1 MTTLHRTIG
10 HESLLL
16 IKGAPEQ
23 VLPRCREVSSTTDG
37 HGRAFEA
44 ARAMAR
50 SGLRVIAFA
59 QRFMPGAAA
68 SGVHERDEAG
78 FDLLGL
84 VGLLDAPRA
93 EAQASV
99 AECHAAGIRVV
110 MVTGD
115 HPQTAGA
122 VAGLVG
128 IPVPGTTSTVTGV
141 ELDAMDDET
150 LRARADEIAVIAR
163 VSPEHKL
170 RIVRSLQQ
178 RGEIVAMTGD
188 GVNDAPALRQAD
200 IGVAM
205 GRAGTDVAREA
216 ADMVLV
222 DDNFATIVAATREG
236 RRIYDNIR
244 RFIRYV
250 LTGNSAEIWVLFLA
264 PIVGLPLPLLP
275 IHILWV
281 NLITDGLPGLALA
294 LERTEPDAM
303 RRPPRPPDESVFAH
317 GVWQHALW
325 VGLLMGGVVLVAQGW
340 ALHMESAQWRTIT
353 FSVLALSQLGHALAV
368 RSERQSLIRQGLWS
382 NPALAL
388 IVVGT
393 VGLQLLILYVPA
405 FNAVFQTQPLTG
417 VELLVVGAFSTVVL
431 IAVEAEKWL
440 LRTGWLQYR
449 ASGKTAFV

>member
-1 MTTLHRTIG
+1 
-10 HESLLL
+10 
-16 IKGAPEQ
+16 
-23 VLPRCREVSSTTDG
+23 
-37 HGRAFEA
+37 
-44 ARAMAR
+44 MAR